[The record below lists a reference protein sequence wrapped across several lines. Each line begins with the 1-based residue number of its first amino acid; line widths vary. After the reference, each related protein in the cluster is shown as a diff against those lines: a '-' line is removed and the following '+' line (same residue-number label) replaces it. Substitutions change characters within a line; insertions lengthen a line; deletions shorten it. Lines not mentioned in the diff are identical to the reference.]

1 MFCTNATNFLYF
13 SHITQQAQ
21 YEHPC
26 LVPCYNYQPE
36 VRYLS
41 PPRHTHY
48 QPHSV
53 LVPANPYLLE
63 EIPHW
68 LTVYFKSTKS
78 HFTLETLLNDYAFL
92 ASTELDHK
100 LRWDM
105 FRLTELDCYN
115 AMLTRLYKQELQNI
129 VMRYESYR

>member
-1 MFCTNATNFLYF
+1 MVF
-13 SHITQQAQ
+13 SHITRQAQ

-41 PPRHTHY
+41 PPSHTHY

-68 LTVYFKSTKS
+68 LTVYFNSK
-78 HFTLETLLNDYAFL
+78 H
-92 ASTELDHK
+92 
-100 LRWDM
+100 
-105 FRLTELDCYN
+105 
-115 AMLTRLYKQELQNI
+115 
-129 VMRYESYR
+129 

>member
-1 MFCTNATNFLYF
+1 MLVVGFY
-13 SHITQQAQ
+13 SHITRQAQ

-63 EIPHW
+63 EIPPW
-68 LTVYFKSTKS
+68 LTVYFNSR
-78 HFTLETLLNDYAFL
+78 FIVCFRFAIIIFFFL

>member
-1 MFCTNATNFLYF
+1 MFLVWFFKVFFC
-13 SHITQQAQ
+13 SHITRQAQ

-26 LVPCYNYQPE
+26 LVPCYNYQQQE

-41 PPRHTHY
+41 PPRHTHF

-68 LTVYFKSTKS
+68 LTVYFNSKHAVFS
-78 HFTLETLLNDYAFL
+78 FAVY
-92 ASTELDHK
+92 
-100 LRWDM
+100 
-105 FRLTELDCYN
+105 
-115 AMLTRLYKQELQNI
+115 
-129 VMRYESYR
+129 